1 MINKDELVS
10 KLKNIGNKSIE
21 KSTELKNKSVKY
33 GKRLIRKKA
42 IENIREKLDFAQK
55 SEKIK
60 ILKERQINCP
70 GRKAGS
76 LGKSKNK
83 PERRRQ
89 QRFSSSSKGSR

>member
-55 SEKIK
+55 SEKDFTKDQMLSMIK
-60 ILKERQINCP
+60 REEDKIIKNYKVKGALTTILAFFGITN
-70 GRKAGS
+70 
-76 LGKSKNK
+76 
-83 PERRRQ
+83 
-89 QRFSSSSKGSR
+89 F

>member
-42 IENIREKLDFAQK
+42 IENIRDKLDFAQK
-55 SEKIK
+55 SEKDFTKEQMLSMIK
-60 ILKERQINCP
+60 IEEDKLIKNYKIK
-70 GRKAGS
+70 GAFTTILAL
-76 LGKSKNK
+76 LGISN
-83 PERRRQ
+83 
-89 QRFSSSSKGSR
+89 F